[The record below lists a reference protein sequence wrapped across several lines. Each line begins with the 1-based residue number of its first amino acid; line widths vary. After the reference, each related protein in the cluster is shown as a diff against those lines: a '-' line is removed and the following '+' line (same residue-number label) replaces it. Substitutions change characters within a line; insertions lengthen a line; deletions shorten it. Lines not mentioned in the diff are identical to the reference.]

1 MKVAPFG
8 LAAIAFAQ
16 SLPSQTLPEGPGKVV
31 VERMCKNCHGL
42 ENVVRAKRTKDK
54 WSEIVDDMV
63 SRGAKGSD
71 SEIDQV
77 IDYLSVHFRAKA
89 TTKVNVNK
97 ADASE
102 LSAALAISPAD
113 ANTLVGYRTE
123 KGSFKSIQDVM
134 KVPGIDAKKI
144 ESVQDR
150 IEF

>member
-1 MKVAPFG
+1 MRFRKILGVVAA
-8 LAAIAFAQ
+8 LCAA
-16 SLPSQTLPEGPGKVV
+16 LPAQTLPEGPGKSV
-31 VERMCKNCHGL
+31 VERMCKSCHGL

-77 IDYLSVHFRAKA
+77 IDYLSVHFGAKA